1 MRLNRFFKTIGPVVA
16 IAAVGSLAGCKNANI
31 RINGMDG
38 VPLAELD
45 QSGDAPE
52 EVALMG
58 PDRVSITDGD
68 RFAVTVDGD
77 SDVTPHLRFALKD
90 GTLGIM
96 RDEIDFTGDSV
107 ATVHVIMP
115 PPRSLTAAGSGK
127 ITSEKLA
134 GEAEVTIAGSGTI
147 ETPGVDATSLEVTIA
162 GSGTYKAAGTAQSL
176 ELSVAGSGSAD
187 MAGLKVETAEINIA
201 GSGDAIFAS
210 DGDVEASIM
219 GSGDV
224 TVRGSA
230 RCKVSSVGSGT
241 LTCER
246 EPEPAD

>member
-1 MRLNRFFKTIGPVVA
+1 MRMEKFFKTIGPVVA
-16 IAAVGSLAGCKNANI
+16 IAAVGALAGCKNANI
-31 RINGMDG
+31 HFNGMEG

-45 QSGDAPE
+45 QSGAPPE

-68 RFAVTVDGD
+68 TFAVTVEGD
-77 SDVTPHLRFALKD
+77 SDVTSHLRFSLKD
-90 GTLGIM
+90 GTLGIT
-96 RDEIDFTGDSV
+96 RDDMDFFGNSV
-107 ATVHVIMP
+107 ATVNVTMP
-115 PPRSLTAAGSGK
+115 PPRGLTIAGSGK

-134 GEAEVTIAGSGTI
+134 GDAEVTIAGSGEL
-147 ETPGVDATSLEVTIA
+147 ETPDVDASSLEVSIA
-162 GSGTYKAAGTAQSL
+162 GSGTYKAAGTARSL
-176 ELSVAGSGSAD
+176 ELSVAGSGTAD

-210 DGDVEASIM
+210 DGDVEANIM

-230 RCKVSSVGSGT
+230 RCKVNSMGSGS
-241 LTCER
+241 LNCER
-246 EPEPAD
+246 GSEAED